1 MTFVV
6 RPGMNARAIAGEL
19 VNAGILPHPW
29 YFAALV
35 HQRNASRRL
44 KSGEYRIRPGSMM
57 ATVIDDLVNGNV
69 VQHPVTLVEGWTFG
83 EFRHALESARAIVNS
98 LKGLDDAEV
107 MRRLGHDGKHPEG
120 RFFPDTYHVTLGTT
134 DVELLTRAHGRMA
147 KELGEAWAARE
158 PDLPYQSPD
167 EALVMASIIEKE
179 TAAGVER
186 PLIAGVFV
194 RRLLQGMKL
203 QTDPTVIYGLGHDFD
218 GNLTR
223 GHLEQDGP
231 YNTYRRSGLPPT
243 PIAMPGRESIL
254 AALHPAGGDALYF
267 VARGDG
273 SHEFSAT
280 LEQHNAAVARFQKRT
295 PKETR

>member
-1 MTFVV
+1 
-6 RPGMNARAIAGEL
+6 
-19 VNAGILPHPW
+19 
-29 YFAALV
+29 
-35 HQRNASRRL
+35 
-44 KSGEYRIRPGSMM
+44 
-57 ATVIDDLVNGNV
+57 
-69 VQHPVTLVEGWTFG
+69 
-83 EFRHALESARAIVNS
+83 
-98 LKGLDDAEV
+98 
-107 MRRLGHDGKHPEG
+107 
-120 RFFPDTYHVTLGTT
+120 
-134 DVELLTRAHGRMA
+134 
-147 KELGEAWAARE
+147 
-158 PDLPYQSPD
+158 
-167 EALVMASIIEKE
+167 MASIIEKE